1 MFARQILNTRRL
13 ASVVIACGAILA
25 LAMTNGFAGGTGDH
39 DHGHD
44 HGASSDDGHGGH
56 AMSGGGHAMAGGE
69 PGKASDVSRTI
80 TVTATEMEF
89 NPKVITVKAGET
101 VRFIV
106 VNKGE
111 LLHELS
117 IGTPEM
123 QKAHQVEMQKMMDD
137 GLLEPDRMVGGM
149 VHGHGNTAM
158 VEPGKT
164 KEIIWKFAHDTRLE
178 FGCNIPGHYE
188 SGMKGKFV
196 IN

>member
-1 MFARQILNTRRL
+1 
-13 ASVVIACGAILA
+13 
-25 LAMTNGFAGGTGDH
+25 
-39 DHGHD
+39 
-44 HGASSDDGHGGH
+44 
-56 AMSGGGHAMAGGE
+56 MA
-69 PGKASDVSRTI
+69 
-80 TVTATEMEF
+80 TAT
-89 NPKVITVKAGET
+89 PPTI
-101 VRFIV
+101 RFTV

-123 QKAHQVEMQKMMDD
+123 QKAHQVEMQKMMDE
-137 GLLEPDRMVGGM
+137 GKLEPDRMVGGM
-149 VHGHGNTAM
+149 SHGHGNTTM

-164 KEIIWKFAHDTRLE
+164 KEIIWKFASDTRLE

>member
-1 MFARQILNTRRL
+1 
-13 ASVVIACGAILA
+13 
-25 LAMTNGFAGGTGDH
+25 
-39 DHGHD
+39 
-44 HGASSDDGHGGH
+44 
-56 AMSGGGHAMAGGE
+56 
-69 PGKASDVSRTI
+69 
-80 TVTATEMEF
+80 MEF

-101 VRFIV
+101 IRFTI

-123 QKAHQVEMQKMMDD
+123 QQAHQVEMQKMMDD
-137 GLLEPDRMVGGM
+137 GKLEADRMVGD
-149 VHGHGNTAM
+149 VAHGHGNNAM

-164 KEIIWKFAHDTRLE
+164 KEIIWKFAKESRLE
-178 FGCNIPGHYE
+178 FGCNIPGHNE